1 LLEVM
6 GRDAVQRYL
15 VDEVQ
20 EVYRSQGVP
29 IHDKHVEI
37 VIRQMTNRVQISNA
51 RDSKYLP
58 GEIVERRAF
67 QIENDRLAEQDLQ
80 RASARAILLGITR
93 AALNTESFLSAS
105 SFQHTINVLAQ
116 AAIEGKTDRLKG
128 LKENVIIGKL
138 IPAGT
143 GFRVEEQAQLE
154 DGETEMLP
162 DGESP
167 EMVVDQEQVEAE
179 KTNGDILT
187 LEDLGIDLTGNG
199 DAPDILLEQGD

>member
-1 LLEVM
+1 M

>member
-1 LLEVM
+1 MRGLRVHA
-6 GRDAVQRYL
+6 GGVQRRGQPRPPAGELPAQGRRRQARQLPQGRLLAPPAPGGTSRPKAGGEFPDL
-15 VDEVQ
+15 VRH
-20 EVYRSQGVP
+20 Y
-29 IHDKHVEI
+29 
-37 VIRQMTNRVQISNA
+37 
-51 RDSKYLP
+51 
-58 GEIVERRAF
+58 RRADKLWSGSYF
-67 QIENDRLAEQDLQ
+67 AGSVGGPRS
-80 RASARAILLGITR
+80 RFCAST
-93 AALNTESFLSAS
+93 S
-105 SFQHTINVLAQ
+105 S
-116 AAIEGKTDRLKG
+116 GKTDRLKG